1 MKLRRKPIWIVIA
14 WTAVILWMAF
24 IFSMSAEP
32 AVESNKTSGGVAE
45 LILKIFVPDFE
56 EFSSA
61 ERAEMV
67 DGIQHV
73 VRKGAHFCGYTLM
86 GILLC
91 VAFSGHFER
100 YRHVAPSAFLV
111 GALYAASDELHQRFV
126 PGRSGEIKDILLDSS
141 GVAFGIMISVIF
153 ILLMR
158 KRAPWRG

>member
-1 MKLRRKPIWIVIA
+1 MKLRRKPIWIAVA

-32 AVESNKTSGGVAE
+32 AVESDKTSGGVAE

-56 EFSSA
+56 ELSSA

-67 DGIQHV
+67 DGIQHA
-73 VRKGAHFCGYTLM
+73 VRKSAHFCGYTLM

-91 VAFSGHFER
+91 IAFSGHFER
-100 YRHVAPSAFLV
+100 NRHILPSAFLV

-126 PGRSGEIKDILLDSS
+126 PGRSGEIRDVLLDSA
-141 GVAFGIMISVIF
+141 GVATGILISFLFVLIVKR
-153 ILLMR
+153 R
-158 KRAPWRG
+158 KKAQ